1 MKDLPKL
8 KSDIAD
14 VLKGGYFP
22 HDTKVLVDKID
33 KSIQDKDSEALSK
46 NTLDLWRNLE
56 TEYFIALIESVDP
69 KYRGMVKELALVI
82 YKESEVTTELEKTL
96 VEVCVGSFIRYL
108 DNSTRL
114 NSMLN
119 SETIT
124 PNKNQYIAIL
134 SKQADRSHRQ
144 YIQTLITLKQFKNPS
159 VELKI
164 NATNAFLSNNQQVN
178 IKEDEIIKP
187 I

>member
-8 KSDIAD
+8 KSEIAD

-46 NTLDLWRNLE
+46 NTLDLWRNME
-56 TEYFIALIESVDP
+56 TEYFIALMESVDE
-69 KYRGMVKELALVI
+69 KYRGIVKELAIAI
-82 YKESEVTTELEKTL
+82 YQENNIKSELEKTL

-108 DNSTRL
+108 DNSQRL
-114 NSMLN
+114 NNELN
-119 SETIT
+119 GRNIT
-124 PNKNQYIAIL
+124 PNRNQYIANL
-134 SKQADRSHRQ
+134 SKQVDRSHRQ

>member
-8 KSDIAD
+8 KSEIAD
-14 VLKGGYFP
+14 VLKNGYFP
-22 HDTKVLVDKID
+22 HDTKILIDKID
-33 KSIQDKDSEALSK
+33 KSIQEKNSEAISK
-46 NTLDLWRNLE
+46 NTLDLWRNME
-56 TEYFIALIESVDP
+56 TEYFMALMESVDE
-69 KYRGMVKELALVI
+69 KYRGMVKELALAI
-82 YKESEVTTELEKTL
+82 YQENNIKSELEKTL

-108 DNSTRL
+108 DNSQRL
-114 NSMLN
+114 NTELN
-119 SETIT
+119 GRNIT
-124 PNKNQYIAIL
+124 PNRNQYIANL